1 MHEKITE
8 ESLTDI
14 IIAGTILLLF
24 LVGMVIFF
32 VVLYTRRKNKILNEK
47 RALQNKF
54 EKEILQT
61 QIEIQEQTLTN
72 ISRELHDNIGQSL
85 SLAKLNLNT
94 LKASEIE
101 QSQESISTTKTL
113 ISNALTNIRDLAKSM
128 LGEKITEIGLDQAIQ
143 NELKILEHT
152 KKYEINF
159 STSEESYSLNP
170 QQEVVA
176 FRIVQ
181 EALHNIVK
189 HAAATKIDITITHQP
204 HMVNVCI
211 ADNGKGFDVHN
222 LIATSTGIGL
232 KNMESRAALINA
244 KLNIQSAIFQGTSL
258 SLCISR

>member
-1 MHEKITE
+1 MYKEITE
-8 ESLTDI
+8 EDLTDI
-14 IIAGTILLLF
+14 IIAGTLLFLF

-61 QIEIQEQTLTN
+61 KIEIQEQTLTN
-72 ISRELHDNIGQSL
+72 ISQELHDNIGQSL

-101 QSQESISTTKTL
+101 QSQESLTATKALIST
-113 ISNALTNIRDLAKSM
+113 ALTNIRDLAKSM
-128 LGEKITEIGLDQAIQ
+128 LGEKITEIGLEQAIQ
-143 NELKILEHT
+143 NEIKILEHT

-159 STSEESYSLNP
+159 TTSEETYSLSP
-170 QQEVVA
+170 QQELVA

-181 EALHNIVK
+181 EALHNIIK
-189 HAAATKIDITITHQP
+189 HAQATKIDIIITHESQV
-204 HMVNVCI
+204 VNIYI
-211 ADNGKGFDVHN
+211 ADNGKGFNAQN
-222 LIATSTGIGL
+222 LTATATGVGL
-232 KNMESRAALINA
+232 KNMQNRAALINA

-258 SLCISR
+258 SLSINR